1 MDKNYLLHVA
11 DSKIA
16 YHKKKAKMAYEEKVM
31 VIIELQK
38 IKNEFIL
45 SRKDKK
51 KSSKKVWNIQTQLYN
66 PNLNKPEPNRSQSA
80 VGR

>member
-1 MDKNYLLHVA
+1 MIRMDKNYLLHVA

-51 KSSKKVWNIQTQLYN
+51 KRAAKKCGIFKPSSIILT
-66 PNLNKPEPNRSQSA
+66 
-80 VGR
+80 